1 MLSSNLFWNLVII
14 VGTMIEW
21 GVLKFIGDNLLE
33 SKKVEKTKDILLI
46 IPIVSTTILT
56 SINVSPNI
64 KLIIAISIGC
74 IIYMYNYRCKFLK
87 ALILNLAYWMILIG
101 LEFISINFTLFINS
115 SLDIQEL
122 FKSNIF
128 KLELMIISKTLL
140 ISIIPIVKSF
150 NNYIRISKKNM
161 IYIMLPMI
169 ANILSI
175 AVIFQLSME
184 CVIESNIHKIML
196 VLVSTIL
203 VLSNLSLI
211 KIISNM
217 IKSNNI
223 KIENKVI
230 REKIDMQYKQYLA
243 IQQSQIKV
251 RKLYHD
257 MKNHV
262 NCIEKMNSNNIDSNE
277 YIKSIKNEL
286 ENIDTE
292 ISTGNMILDIIVNEK
307 KEICSCNN
315 ISLDIDINFTKCNFI
330 DMVDICSIFSNMLDN
345 AIEANMKVDKNRYIK
360 LKGSIVNKFFVV
372 KCENPKKNSIK
383 LNKGTILT
391 NKNDKFIH
399 GLGIKSIKSSVKK
412 YDGELSI
419 DFTDEKFVIKI
430 YIPIIN
436 CPEF

>member
-1 MLSSNLFWNLVII
+1 MLSNKLVLCLAIM
-14 VGTMIEW
+14 VGSTIEW
-21 GVLKFIGDNLLE
+21 GVFKFIGDNLLE
-33 SKKVEKTKDILLI
+33 SKKQDCTKIIFLTMQILL
-46 IPIVSTTILT
+46 TTLLT
-56 SINVSPNI
+56 IMNVSPNI
-64 KLIIAISIGC
+64 KLTIAISVGC
-74 IIYMYNYRCKFLK
+74 LFYLCNYKCKLLK
-87 ALILNLAYWMILIG
+87 AIIIDLSYWMILIG
-101 LEFISINFTLFINS
+101 LEFISINFILLINPS
-115 SLDIQEL
+115 AEIQEL
-122 FKSNIF
+122 FKNNIF
-128 KLELMIISKTLL
+128 RLELIIISKLLL
-140 ISIIPIVKSF
+140 IAIIPIIKSF
-150 NNYIRISKKNM
+150 SSYMSISQKNM
-161 IYIMLPMI
+161 LYIMFPII
-169 ANILSI
+169 ANILSV
-175 AVIFQLSME
+175 AVIFKLAIICS
-184 CVIESNIHKIML
+184 VESYIHKVTLFI
-196 VLVSTIL
+196 VASIL
-203 VLSNLSLI
+203 VLSNLALI

-223 KIENKVI
+223 EVENKVI

-257 MKNHV
+257 MKNHI
-262 NCIEKMNSNNIDSNE
+262 NCIEKMNSNNVDSNE

-307 KEICSCNN
+307 REICSCNN
-315 ISLDIDINFTKCNFI
+315 ISLDIDINFSKCNFI
-330 DMVDICSIFSNMLDN
+330 DVVDICSIFSNMLDN
-345 AIEANMKVDKNRYIK
+345 AIEANMKLDKNRYIK
-360 LKGSIVNKFFVV
+360 LKGSFVNQFFVV

-383 LNKGTILT
+383 LKKGTILT
-391 NKNDKFIH
+391 NKDDKFIH